1 MRLKFTCKPRKGLG
15 LFTSL
20 FASQL
25 SFQLSTLSSLVH
37 TGPYL
42 SLTMRVI
49 VAQRVEHLLQKY
61 FLLQKMWVE
70 ELRKIVNVAGLSL
83 CFPPSYCENFKRQH
97 PENNDKFPRTQK
109 YSKIMNIQIVIR
121 SRKNLSDFFFSIGK
135 EWSKNW
141 QRNTV
146 A

>member
-1 MRLKFTCKPRKGLG
+1 
-15 LFTSL
+15 
-20 FASQL
+20 
-25 SFQLSTLSSLVH
+25 
-37 TGPYL
+37 
-42 SLTMRVI
+42 
-49 VAQRVEHLLQKY
+49 
-61 FLLQKMWVE
+61 MWVE

-121 SRKNLSDFFFSIGK
+121 SRKNISDFFFSIGK

-146 A
+146 AQRTRIRKISQQFGNAKNEWYFTQISITSGLSHQNCILVIFKVMIFWYLILNI